1 MFYRRII
8 RMRAV
13 LSVALVGLVVCVG
26 CGPSQE
32 EEAIAAIKA
41 LRGKF
46 EVDENKAIVMVDLR
60 GTKATDAGLVHLKG
74 LTKLEG
80 LLLAGSKITD
90 AGMAHLKG
98 LTKLEGLDLKGT
110 KVTDAGLA
118 HLKGL
123 RNLGYLVLRNTY
135 VTAAG
140 IKKLQQALPHCKIW
154 H

>member
-1 MFYRRII
+1 
-8 RMRAV
+8 MRVV
-13 LSVALVGLVVCVG
+13 LGVALAGLVACVG
-26 CGPSQE
+26 CEPPKPTQE
-32 EEAIAAIKA
+32 EAVAAIKR
-41 LRGKF
+41 LGGKV
-46 EVDENKAIVMVDLR
+46 EVDENNDVVIVNLG
-60 GTKATDAGLVHLKG
+60 GTKITDAGLVYLKG
-74 LTKLEG
+74 MQKLKLLG
-80 LLLAGSKITD
+80 LSGSKITD

-118 HLKGL
+118 HLNLKGL

>member
-1 MFYRRII
+1 
-8 RMRAV
+8 MRAV
-13 LSVALVGLVVCVG
+13 LGVALVALVVCVG
-26 CGPSQE
+26 CGPPKPTQE
-32 EEAIAAIKA
+32 EAVAAIEK
-41 LRGKF
+41 LGGKV
-46 EVDENKAIVMVDLR
+46 EVDENNDVVNVNLG
-60 GTKATDAGLVHLKG
+60 GTKITDAGLVYLKG
-74 LTKLEG
+74 MQKLKVLG
-80 LLLAGSKITD
+80 LSGSKITD

-118 HLKGL
+118 HLNLKGL
-123 RNLGYLVLRNTY
+123 RNLGYLVLGNTY